1 LAAIDLRDRLLE
13 ITASWGAGSEFRIS
27 MDIGTVM
34 ASHVGVD
41 AAACNLWGGA
51 VAVAKILAATGGRRL
66 ITVSEAAYSVL
77 ARDFLFRPRGTYF
90 LPETGTMRTFVLVGE
105 L

>member
-1 LAAIDLRDRLLE
+1 
-13 ITASWGAGSEFRIS
+13 
-27 MDIGTVM
+27 MDIGSVM
-34 ASHVGVD
+34 TSQVGD
-41 AAACNLWGGA
+41 DTSARNLWGGA
-51 VAVAKILAATGGRRL
+51 VAVAKVLAATGGRRL